1 MITSRTAEVARAT
14 SESRVHVKVVIDG
27 VGIADVSTGIGFLD
41 HMLATFARHGLF
53 DLNVNAKGDVHV
65 DSHHT
70 AEDVAIA
77 LGRAFAAALG
87 DRAGIV
93 RIAHQYAPLDE
104 ALARAV
110 VDVGGRGYAVFTGT
124 FAATPIGGLDAD
136 MIRHFV
142 ESFAT
147 EGRMNVHVD
156 IIRGLNAHHQ
166 AEAVV
171 KALARALDAATRIDP
186 RLEGRIPSAKGVI
199 DQG

>member
-1 MITSRTAEVARAT
+1 MNTPRSAEGSRST
-14 SESRVHVKVVIDG
+14 SESRVTVKVVIDG
-27 VGIADVSTGIGFLD
+27 TGVADVSTGIGFLD

-53 DLNVNAKGDVHV
+53 DLMVRAQGDTHV

-70 AEDVAIA
+70 AEDVAIT
-77 LGRAFAAALG
+77 LGRTFAVALG
-87 DRAGIV
+87 DRAGIT
-93 RIAHQYAPLDE
+93 RMSHYYAPLDE

-110 VDVGGRGYAVFTGT
+110 VDIGGRGYAVFTGT
-124 FAATPIGGLDAD
+124 FTSTPIGGLDAD

-142 ESFAT
+142 ESFAA

-156 IIRGLNAHHQ
+156 IIRGTNAHHQ

-186 RLEGRIPSAKGVI
+186 RLEGRVPSAKGVI

>member
-1 MITSRTAEVARAT
+1 MTTNRSAEITRAT
-14 SESRVHVKVVIDG
+14 SESRVEVRVGIDG
-27 VGIADVSTGIGFLD
+27 VGTADVSTGIGFLD
-41 HMLATFARHGLF
+41 HMLATLARHGLF
-53 DLNVNAKGDVHV
+53 DLKVAAKGDVHV

-70 AEDVAIA
+70 TEDVAIA

-93 RIAHQYAPLDE
+93 RMAHQYAPLDE

-110 VDVGGRGYAVFTGT
+110 VDIGGRGYAVFSGT

-136 MIRHFV
+136 MVRHFV
-142 ESFAT
+142 ESFAI

-156 IIRGLNAHHQ
+156 IIRGINAHHQ

-171 KALARALDAATRIDP
+171 KALARALDAATKIDP

-199 DQG
+199 DVG